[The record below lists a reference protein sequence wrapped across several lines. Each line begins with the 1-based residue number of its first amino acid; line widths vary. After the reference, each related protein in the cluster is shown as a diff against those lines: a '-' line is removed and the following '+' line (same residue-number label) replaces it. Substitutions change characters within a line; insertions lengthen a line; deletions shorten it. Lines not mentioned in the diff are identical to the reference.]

1 MKTKFFSMFAV
12 AAMLLTTSC
21 SNDETNELISGEP
34 VTTSFKVQLPN
45 SIGTRPNKGAKK
57 AFADGKTATV
67 LKYMVFDENNNR
79 VTTIPTGE
87 QAIINKS
94 ADVQLS
100 LFTGKKYKIVFWAA
114 NAEAP
119 YTIDE
124 TGKVTVNYE
133 GMKTN
138 DESLDAFC
146 RCYEYTA
153 GAEVENPV
161 KLYRP
166 FAQLNVGTK
175 DMDKAVELG
184 FKKDN
189 AKTKVVVSGIANAL
203 NLLTGEVSGEAEVT
217 CDLNAIPTG
226 ETFPKEG
233 YEYLSMDY
241 LLVGKETKSVVDVKW
256 QITDG
261 TTTVD
266 RAFTN
271 VPLQGNY
278 RTNIYGNLLTATAD
292 MNVEIDP
299 AFSDADYNDL
309 IEDALIVANNA
320 ELATKLATDGAV
332 VKLAP
337 NTTYKLPANV
347 GDNIHIFGNEGAK
360 IEVPAA
366 VAWNDKTATFHNVKF
381 VYGQSDY
388 VGIQHATTINYEN
401 CEIVGKMFSYAANSE
416 FVSCVFTQDEVN
428 YNIWTYGSKII
439 KFTNC
444 TFNCKGKAALLY
456 NEGSETEQIGQTATF
471 DHCTFNASAPVEGKA
486 AIEIDSSM
494 KLGVLYDVYINNC
507 VATGF
512 GLGSVSG
519 NSLWNQKKGNWTN
532 LWVDGVQ
539 KLAR

>member
-1 MKTKFFSMFAV
+1 MKTKLFSMFAV
-12 AAMLLTTSC
+12 VAMLLTTSC

-67 LKYMVFDENNNR
+67 LKYMVFDENNKR

-87 QAIINKS
+87 QAINLS
-94 ADVQLS
+94 TNVQLS
-100 LFTGKKYKIVFWAA
+100 LITGKKYKIVFWAA
-114 NAEAP
+114 NAAAP

-175 DMDKAVELG
+175 DMDKAVKAG
-184 FKKDN
+184 FKKAD
-189 AKTKVVVSGIANAL
+189 AKTKVQVSGIANTL
-203 NLLTGEVSGEAEVT
+203 NLITGQVSGEAEVT

-256 QITDG
+256 TVTDG
-261 TTTVD
+261 TFNSERT
-266 RAFTN
+266 FTN

-278 RTNIYGNLLTATAD
+278 RTNIFGNLLTSPTD
-292 MNVEIDP
+292 FNVEIDP
-299 AFSDADYNDL
+299 AFNEPDYD
-309 IEDALIVANNA
+309 VPVP
-320 ELATKLATDGAV
+320 ATEVKDQNQLSEAVKENGAV

-337 NTTYKLPANV
+337 NTTYSLPATV

-366 VAWNDKTATFHNVKF
+366 VAWHDKTATFHNVKL
-381 VYGQSDY
+381 VYGQGNY
-388 VGIQHATTINYEN
+388 VGIQHANTIKYEN
-401 CEIVGKMFSYAANSE
+401 CEIAGQMFSYAENSE

-428 YNIWTYGSKII
+428 YNIWTYGSKNI

-456 NEGSETEQIGQTATF
+456 SESATLAQTATF
-471 DHCTFNASAPVEGKA
+471 DNCKFNASAPATGKA
-486 AIEIDSSM
+486 AIEIDSS
-494 KLGVLYDVYINNC
+494 LGTNYDVYIKNC

-512 GLGSVSG
+512 GLGNVSG
-519 NSLWNQKKGNWTN
+519 NSLWNQKKGNLTN

-539 KLAR
+539 KLTRE

>member
-1 MKTKFFSMFAV
+1 MKTKLFSMFAV

-87 QAIINKS
+87 QPINLS
-94 ADVQLS
+94 TDVQLS
-100 LFTGKKYKIVFWAA
+100 LITGKKYKIVFWAA
-114 NAEAP
+114 NAAAP

-175 DMDKAVELG
+175 DMDKAVKAG
-184 FKKDN
+184 FKKAD
-189 AKTKVVVSGIANAL
+189 AKTKVQVSGIANTL
-203 NLLTGEVSGEAEVT
+203 NLITGQVSGEAEVT

-256 QITDG
+256 TVTDG
-261 TTTVD
+261 TFNSERT
-266 RAFTN
+266 FTN

-278 RTNIYGNLLTATAD
+278 RTNIFGNLLTSPTD
-292 MNVEIDP
+292 FNVEIDP
-299 AFSDADYNDL
+299 AFNEPDYD
-309 IEDALIVANNA
+309 VPVP
-320 ELATKLATDGAV
+320 ATEVKDQNQLSEAVKENGAV

-337 NTTYKLPANV
+337 NTTYSLPATV
-347 GDNIHIFGNEGAK
+347 GNNIHIFGNEGAK
-360 IEVPAA
+360 IEVPTA
-366 VAWNDKTATFHNVKF
+366 VAWHGKTATFHNVEL
-381 VYGQSDY
+381 VYGQSNY
-388 VGIQHATTINYEN
+388 VGIQHAKTIKYEN
-401 CEIVGKMFSYAANSE
+401 CEIAGQMFSYAENSE
-416 FVSCVFTQDEVN
+416 FVGCVFTQNEVN
-428 YNIWTYGSKII
+428 YNIWTYGSKNI

-456 NEGSETEQIGQTATF
+456 SESATLAQTATF
-471 DHCTFNASAPVEGKA
+471 DNCKFNASAKAEGKA
-486 AIEIDSSM
+486 AIEIDSS
-494 KLGVLYDVYINNC
+494 LGTNYDVYINNC

-512 GLGSVSG
+512 DLGKVSG
-519 NSLWNQKKGNWTN
+519 NSLWNQKKGSLTN

-539 KLAR
+539 KLTRE

>member
-1 MKTKFFSMFAV
+1 MKTKLFSMFAV
-12 AAMLLTTSC
+12 VAMLLTTSC

-57 AFADGKTATV
+57 AFADGMTATV
-67 LKYMVFDENNNR
+67 LKYMVFDENNNL
-79 VTTIPTGE
+79 VIPAAE
-87 QAIINKS
+87 KAINRS
-94 ADVQLS
+94 TDVQLT
-100 LFTGKKYKIVFWAA
+100 LITGKKYKIVFWAA

-175 DMDKAVELG
+175 DMDKAVKAG
-184 FKKDN
+184 FNKDA
-189 AKTKVVVSGIANAL
+189 AKTKVQVSGIANTL
-203 NLLTGEVSGEAEVT
+203 NLLTGEVDGEVDVT

-261 TTTVD
+261 VTTVD

-278 RTNIYGNLLTATAD
+278 RTNIYGNLLTSTTD

-299 AFSDADYNDL
+299 AFS
-309 IEDALIVANNA
+309 EVIVANND

-337 NTTYKLPANV
+337 NTTYSLPATV
-347 GDNIHIFGNEGAK
+347 GDEIEIIGNEGAK

-366 VAWNDKTATFHNVKF
+366 VQWHGVTATFHNVKF
-381 VYGQSDY
+381 VYGQDNY
-388 VGIQHATTINYEN
+388 KGIQHAKTIKYEN
-401 CEIVGKMFSYAANSE
+401 CEIAGQMFSYAENSE
-416 FVSCVFTQDEVN
+416 FVGCVFTQNEVN
-428 YNIWTYGSKII
+428 YNIWTYGSKNI

-456 NEGSETEQIGQTATF
+456 SESATLAQTATF
-471 DHCTFNASAPVEGKA
+471 DHCKFNASAPAKDKA
-486 AIEIDSSM
+486 AIEIDSS
-494 KLGVLYDVYINNC
+494 LGTNYDVYINNC

-512 GLGSVSG
+512 DLGNVSR
-519 NSLWNQKKGNWTN
+519 NSLWNQKKGNLTN

-539 KLAR
+539 KLTR

>member
-1 MKTKFFSMFAV
+1 MKTKLFSMFAV
-12 AAMLLTTSC
+12 VAMLLTTSC

-57 AFADGKTATV
+57 AFADGMTATV
-67 LKYMVFDENNNR
+67 LKYMVFDENNNL
-79 VTTIPTGE
+79 VIPAAE
-87 QAIINKS
+87 KAINRS
-94 ADVQLS
+94 TDVQLT
-100 LFTGKKYKIVFWAA
+100 LITGKKYKIVFWAA

-175 DMDKAVELG
+175 DMDKAVKAG
-184 FKKDN
+184 FKKAD
-189 AKTKVVVSGIANAL
+189 AKTKVQVSGIANTL
-203 NLLTGEVSGEAEVT
+203 NLITGQVSGETDVT

-233 YEYLSMDY
+233 YDYLSMDY
-241 LLVGKETKSVVDVKW
+241 LLVGKETKTVVDVKW

-261 TTTVD
+261 VTTVD
-266 RAFTN
+266 RTFTN
-271 VPLQGNY
+271 VPLRGNY
-278 RTNIYGNLLTATAD
+278 RTNIYGNLLTATTD

-299 AFSDADYNDL
+299 AFSDADYRNP
-309 IEDALIVANNA
+309 IEDELIVADNA

-337 NTTYKLPANV
+337 NTTYKLPATV
-347 GDNIHIFGNEGAK
+347 GDNIDIIGNKGAK
-360 IEVPAA
+360 IEVPTA
-366 VAWNDKTATFHNVKF
+366 VAWHDKTATFHNVEL
-381 VYGQSDY
+381 VYGQNDY
-388 VGIQHATTINYEN
+388 VGIQHAKTIKYEN
-401 CEIVGKMFSYAANSE
+401 CEILGKMFCYAENSE
-416 FVSCVFTQDEVN
+416 FVSCTFTQTAVD
-428 YNIWTYGSKII
+428 YNIWTYGSKIV

-444 TFNCKGKAALLY
+444 IFNCKGKCALLY
-456 NEGSETEQIGQTATF
+456 NEGSNVGQTATF
-471 DHCTFNASAPVEGKA
+471 DQCTFNASAKAEGKA
-486 AIEIDSSM
+486 AIEIDSS
-494 KLGVLYDVYINNC
+494 LGTTYDVYIKKC
-507 VATGF
+507 VETGF
-512 GLGSVSG
+512 DLGKVSG
-519 NSLWNQKKGNWTN
+519 NSLWNQKKGNKTN

-539 KLAR
+539 KLTRE

>member
-1 MKTKFFSMFAV
+1 MKTKLFSMFAV
-12 AAMLLTTSC
+12 VAMLLTTSC

-87 QAIINKS
+87 QPINLS
-94 ADVQLS
+94 TDVQLS
-100 LFTGKKYKIVFWAA
+100 LITGKKYKIVFWAA

-175 DMDKAVELG
+175 DMDKAVKAG
-184 FKKDN
+184 FKKAD
-189 AKTKVVVSGIANAL
+189 AKTKVQVSGIANTL
-203 NLLTGEVSGEAEVT
+203 NLITGQVSGETDVT

-233 YEYLSMDY
+233 YDYLSMDY
-241 LLVGKETKSVVDVKW
+241 LLVGKETKTVVDVKW

-261 TTTVD
+261 VTTVD
-266 RAFTN
+266 RTFTN
-271 VPLQGNY
+271 VPLRGNY
-278 RTNIYGNLLTATAD
+278 RTNIYGNLLTATTD

-299 AFSDADYNDL
+299 AFSDADYRDP
-309 IEDALIVANNA
+309 IEDELIVANND

-337 NTTYKLPANV
+337 NTTYKLPATV
-347 GDNIHIFGNEGAK
+347 GDNIDIIGNKGAK
-360 IEVPAA
+360 IEVPTA
-366 VAWNDKTATFHNVKF
+366 VAWHGKTATFHNVEL
-381 VYGQSDY
+381 VYGQSNY
-388 VGIQHATTINYEN
+388 VGIQHAKTIKYEN
-401 CEIVGKMFSYAANSE
+401 CEIAGLMFSYAENSE
-416 FVSCVFTQDEVN
+416 FVGCVFTQDEVN
-428 YNIWTYGSKII
+428 YNIWTYGSKNI

-456 NEGSETEQIGQTATF
+456 SESATLAQTATF
-471 DHCTFNASAPVEGKA
+471 DNCKFNASAKAEGKA
-486 AIEIDSSM
+486 AIEIDSS
-494 KLGVLYDVYINNC
+494 LGTNYDVYINNC

-512 GLGSVSG
+512 DLGNVSG
-519 NSLWNQKKGNWTN
+519 NSLWNQKKGNLTN

-539 KLAR
+539 KLTR

>member
-1 MKTKFFSMFAV
+1 MKTKLFSMFAV
-12 AAMLLTTSC
+12 VAMLLTTSC

-87 QAIINKS
+87 QQINLS
-94 ADVQLS
+94 TDVQLS
-100 LFTGKKYKIVFWAA
+100 LITGKKYKIVFWAA

-184 FKKDN
+184 FKKAD
-189 AKTKVVVSGIANAL
+189 AKTKVQVSGIANAL

-256 QITDG
+256 TVTDG
-261 TTTVD
+261 TFNSERT
-266 RAFTN
+266 FTN

-278 RTNIYGNLLTATAD
+278 RTNIFGNLLTSPTD
-292 MNVEIDP
+292 FNVEIDP
-299 AFSDADYNDL
+299 AFNEPDYD
-309 IEDALIVANNA
+309 VPVP
-320 ELATKLATDGAV
+320 ATEVKDQNQLSEAVKENGAV

-337 NTTYKLPANV
+337 NTTYRLPANV
-347 GDNIHIFGNEGAK
+347 GDNIEIIGNEGAK

-366 VAWNDKTATFHNVKF
+366 VAWSNKTATFHNVKL
-381 VYGQSDY
+381 VYGQGNY
-388 VGIQHATTINYEN
+388 VGIQHANTIKYEN
-401 CEIVGKMFSYAANSE
+401 CEIAGQMFSYAENSE

-428 YNIWTYGSKII
+428 YNIWTYGSKNI

-456 NEGSETEQIGQTATF
+456 SESATLAQTATF
-471 DHCTFNASAPVEGKA
+471 DNCKFNASAKAEGKA
-486 AIEIDSSM
+486 AIEIDSS
-494 KLGVLYDVYINNC
+494 LGANYDVYIKKC
-507 VATGF
+507 VETGF
-512 GLGSVSG
+512 DLGKVSG
-519 NSLWNQKKGNWTN
+519 NSLWNQKKGNKTN

-539 KLAR
+539 KLTRE

>member
-1 MKTKFFSMFAV
+1 MKTKLFSMFAV
-12 AAMLLTTSC
+12 VAMLLTTSC

-79 VTTIPTGE
+79 IATIPTGE
-87 QAIINKS
+87 KAINLS
-94 ADVQLS
+94 TDVQLS
-100 LFTGKKYKIVFWAA
+100 LITGKKYKIVFWAA

-175 DMDKAVELG
+175 DMDKAVKAG
-184 FKKDN
+184 FNKDA
-189 AKTKVVVSGIANAL
+189 AKTMVQVSGIANTL
-203 NLLTGEVSGEAEVT
+203 NLLTGEVDGEVDVT

-241 LLVGKETKSVVDVKW
+241 LLVGKETKTVVNVEW

-261 TTTVD
+261 VTTVD
-266 RAFTN
+266 RSFTN

-278 RTNIYGNLLTATAD
+278 RTNIFGNLLTATTD

-299 AFSDADYNDL
+299 AFSDV
-309 IEDALIVANNA
+309 IVANND
-320 ELATKLATDGAV
+320 ELATELATDGAV

-337 NTTYKLPANV
+337 NTTYRLPSTV
-347 GDNIHIFGNEGAK
+347 GDDIEIIGNEGAK

-366 VAWNDKTATFHNVKF
+366 VAWHGKTATFHNVKL
-381 VYGQSDY
+381 VYEQKNY
-388 VGIQHATTINYEN
+388 VGIQHANTIKYEN
-401 CEIVGKMFSYAANSE
+401 CEIAGQMFSYAENSE

-428 YNIWTYGSKII
+428 YNIWTYGSKNI

-456 NEGSETEQIGQTATF
+456 SESATLAQTATF
-471 DHCTFNASAPVEGKA
+471 DNCKFNASAKAEGKA
-486 AIEIDSSM
+486 AIEIDSSY
-494 KLGVLYDVYINNC
+494 GTTYDVYIKKC
-507 VATGF
+507 VETGF
-512 GLGSVSG
+512 DLGKVSG
-519 NSLWNQKKGNWTN
+519 NSLWNQKFGNKTN

-539 KLAR
+539 KLTRE

>member
-57 AFADGKTATV
+57 AFADGMTATV

-87 QAIINKS
+87 KTINLS
-94 ADVQLS
+94 TDVQLS
-100 LFTGKKYKIVFWAA
+100 LITGKKYKIVFWAA
-114 NAEAP
+114 NAAAP

-124 TGKVTVNYE
+124 TGKVTVNYA

-175 DMDKAVELG
+175 DMDKAVKAG
-184 FKKDN
+184 FNKDA
-189 AKTKVVVSGIANAL
+189 AKTKVQVSGIANTL

-241 LLVGKETKSVVDVKW
+241 LLVGKETKTVVDVNW

-261 TTTVD
+261 ATTVD
-266 RAFTN
+266 RTFTN

-278 RTNIYGNLLTATAD
+278 RTNIYGNLLTSTTD

-299 AFSDADYNDL
+299 AFS
-309 IEDALIVANNA
+309 EVIVANND
-320 ELATKLATDGAV
+320 ELATELATDGAV

-337 NTTYKLPANV
+337 NTTYRLPSTV
-347 GDNIHIFGNEGAK
+347 GDDIEIIGNEGAK
-360 IEVPAA
+360 IEVPDA
-366 VAWNDKTATFHNVKF
+366 VAWHGVTATFHNVKF
-381 VYGQSDY
+381 VYGQANY
-388 VGIQHATTINYEN
+388 KGIQHAKTIKYEN
-401 CEIVGKMFSYAANSE
+401 CEIAGQMFSYAENSE
-416 FVSCVFTQDEVN
+416 FVGCVFTQNEVN
-428 YNIWTYGSKII
+428 YNIWTYGSKNI

-456 NEGSETEQIGQTATF
+456 SESATLAQTATF
-471 DHCTFNASAPVEGKA
+471 DNCKFNASAPAKDKA
-486 AIEIDSSM
+486 AIEIDSN
-494 KLGVLYDVYINNC
+494 LGTNYDVYIKNC

-512 GLGSVSG
+512 DLGSVSG
-519 NSLWNQKKGNWTN
+519 NSLWNQKKGHLTN

-539 KLAR
+539 KLTRE

>member
-1 MKTKFFSMFAV
+1 MKTKLFSMFAV
-12 AAMLLTTSC
+12 VAMLLTTSC

-67 LKYMVFDENNNR
+67 LKYMVFDENNKR

-87 QAIINKS
+87 KEINLS
-94 ADVQLS
+94 TDVQLS
-100 LFTGKKYKIVFWAA
+100 LITGKKYKIVFWAA
-114 NAEAP
+114 NAAAP

-175 DMDKAVELG
+175 DMDKAVKAG
-184 FKKDN
+184 FNKDA
-189 AKTKVVVSGIANAL
+189 AKTMVQVSGIANTL
-203 NLLTGEVSGEAEVT
+203 NLLTGEVDGEVDVT

-241 LLVGKETKSVVDVKW
+241 LLVGKETKTVVNVEW

-261 TTTVD
+261 VTTVD
-266 RAFTN
+266 RSFTN

-278 RTNIYGNLLTATAD
+278 RTNIFGNLLTATTD

-299 AFSDADYNDL
+299 AFSDV
-309 IEDALIVANNA
+309 IVANND

-337 NTTYKLPANV
+337 NTTYRLPSTV
-347 GDNIHIFGNEGAK
+347 GDDIEIIGNEGAK

-366 VAWNDKTATFHNVKF
+366 VAWHGKTATFHNVKL
-381 VYGQSDY
+381 VYGQSNY
-388 VGIQHATTINYEN
+388 VGIQHAKTIKYEN
-401 CEIVGKMFSYAANSE
+401 CEIAGQMFSYAENSE
-416 FVSCVFTQDEVN
+416 FVGCVFTQDEVN
-428 YNIWTYGSKII
+428 YNIWTYGSKNI

-456 NEGSETEQIGQTATF
+456 SESATLAQTATF
-471 DHCTFNASAPVEGKA
+471 DNCKFNASAPATGKA
-486 AIEIDSSM
+486 AIEIDSS
-494 KLGVLYDVYINNC
+494 LGTNYDVNINNC

-512 GLGSVSG
+512 APGSVSG
-519 NSLWNQKKGNWTN
+519 NSLWNQKLGNKTN

-539 KLAR
+539 KLTRE

>member
-57 AFADGKTATV
+57 AFADGMTATV
-67 LKYMVFDENNNR
+67 LKYMVFDENNNL
-79 VTTIPTGE
+79 VIPAAE
-87 QAIINKS
+87 KAINRS
-94 ADVQLS
+94 TDVQLT
-100 LFTGKKYKIVFWAA
+100 LITGKKYKIVFWAA
-114 NAEAP
+114 NAAAP

-175 DMDKAVELG
+175 DMDKAVEAG
-184 FKKDN
+184 FNKDA

-217 CDLNAIPTG
+217 CNLNAIPTG

-256 QITDG
+256 TVTDG
-261 TTTVD
+261 TFNSERT
-266 RAFTN
+266 FTN

-278 RTNIYGNLLTATAD
+278 RTNIFGNLLTSPTD
-292 MNVEIDP
+292 FNVEIDP
-299 AFSDADYNDL
+299 AFNEPDYD
-309 IEDALIVANNA
+309 VPVP
-320 ELATKLATDGAV
+320 ATEVKDQNQLSEAVKENGAV

-337 NTTYKLPANV
+337 NTTYSLPATV
-347 GDNIHIFGNEGAK
+347 GNNIHIFGNEGAK

-366 VAWNDKTATFHNVKF
+366 VAWHDKTATFHNVEL
-381 VYGQSDY
+381 VYGQSNY
-388 VGIQHATTINYEN
+388 VGIQHAKTIKYEN
-401 CEIVGKMFSYAANSE
+401 CEIVGMMFSYAENSE
-416 FVSCVFTQDEVN
+416 FVGCVFTQNEVN

-456 NEGSETEQIGQTATF
+456 SESKDLVQTVTF
-471 DHCTFNASAPVEGKA
+471 DNCKFNASAQAAGKA
-486 AIEIDSSM
+486 AIEIDSRFTS
-494 KLGVLYDVYINNC
+494 YDVNINNC
-507 VATGF
+507 VETGF
-512 GLGSVSG
+512 APGSVSG
-519 NSLWNQKKGNWTN
+519 NSLWNQKDGNKTN

-539 KLAR
+539 KLTRE

>member
-67 LKYMVFDENNNR
+67 LKYMVFDENNKR

-87 QAIINKS
+87 QQINLS
-94 ADVQLS
+94 TDVQLS
-100 LFTGKKYKIVFWAA
+100 LITGKKYKIVFWAA

-175 DMDKAVELG
+175 DMDKAVEAG
-184 FKKDN
+184 FKKAD
-189 AKTKVVVSGIANAL
+189 AKTKVQVSGIANAL
-203 NLLTGEVSGEAEVT
+203 NLLTGEVSGEVEVT

-256 QITDG
+256 TVTDG
-261 TTTVD
+261 TFNSERT
-266 RAFTN
+266 FTN

-278 RTNIYGNLLTATAD
+278 RTNIFGNLLTSPTD
-292 MNVEIDP
+292 FNVEIDP
-299 AFSDADYNDL
+299 AFNEPDYD
-309 IEDALIVANNA
+309 VPVP
-320 ELATKLATDGAV
+320 ATEVKDQNQLSEAVKENGAV

-347 GDNIHIFGNEGAK
+347 GDNIHIIGNEGAK
-360 IEVPAA
+360 FEVPAA
-366 VAWNDKTATFHNVKF
+366 VTWSNKTATFHNVKF
-381 VYGQSDY
+381 VYGQENY
-388 VGIQHATTINYEN
+388 VGIKHATTIKYEN
-401 CEIVGKMFSYAANSE
+401 CEIEGQMFSYAENSE

-428 YNIWTYGSKII
+428 YNIWTYGSKNI

-456 NEGSETEQIGQTATF
+456 NEGAVVAQTATF
-471 DHCTFNASAPVEGKA
+471 DNCTFNASAPAKDKA
-486 AIEIDSSM
+486 AIEIDSS
-494 KLGVLYDVYINNC
+494 LGTNYDVYIKNC

-512 GLGSVSG
+512 GLGDVSR
-519 NSLWNQKKGNWTN
+519 NSLWNQKKGNKTN

-539 KLAR
+539 ELTRE

>member
-1 MKTKFFSMFAV
+1 MKTKLFSMFAV
-12 AAMLLTTSC
+12 VAMLLTTSC

-57 AFADGKTATV
+57 AFADGMTATV
-67 LKYMVFDENNNR
+67 LKYMVFDENNNL
-79 VTTIPTGE
+79 VIPAAE
-87 QAIINKS
+87 KAINRS
-94 ADVQLS
+94 TDVQLT
-100 LFTGKKYKIVFWAA
+100 LITGKKYKIVFWAA

-175 DMDKAVELG
+175 DMDKAVKAG
-184 FKKDN
+184 FKKAD
-189 AKTKVVVSGIANAL
+189 AKTKVQVSGIANTL
-203 NLLTGEVSGEAEVT
+203 NLLTGEVSGETDVT

-233 YEYLSMDY
+233 YDYLSMDY
-241 LLVGKETKSVVDVKW
+241 LLVGKETKTVVDVKW

-261 TTTVD
+261 VTTVD
-266 RAFTN
+266 RTFTN

-299 AFSDADYNDL
+299 AFSDV
-309 IEDALIVANNA
+309 IVANND
-320 ELATKLATDGAV
+320 ELATELATDGAV

-337 NTTYKLPANV
+337 NTTYRLPSTV
-347 GDNIHIFGNEGAK
+347 GDDIEIIGNEGAK

-366 VAWNDKTATFHNVKF
+366 VAWHGKTATFHNVKF
-381 VYGQSDY
+381 VYGQDNY
-388 VGIQHATTINYEN
+388 KGIQHAKTIKYEN
-401 CEIVGKMFSYAANSE
+401 CEIAGQMFSYAENSE
-416 FVSCVFTQDEVN
+416 FVGCVFTQNEVN

-456 NEGSETEQIGQTATF
+456 SESATLAQTATF
-471 DHCTFNASAPVEGKA
+471 DNCKFNASAPAKDKA
-486 AIEIDSSM
+486 AIEIDSS
-494 KLGVLYDVYINNC
+494 LGTNYDVYITNC

-512 GLGSVSG
+512 DLGNVSG
-519 NSLWNQKKGNWTN
+519 NSLWNQKKGNLTN

-539 KLAR
+539 KLTR

>member
-1 MKTKFFSMFAV
+1 MKTKLFSMFAV
-12 AAMLLTTSC
+12 VAMLLTTSC

-87 QAIINKS
+87 QPINLS
-94 ADVQLS
+94 TDVQLS
-100 LFTGKKYKIVFWAA
+100 LITGKKYKIVFWAA
-114 NAEAP
+114 NAAAP

-133 GMKTN
+133 GMKAN

-146 RCYEYTA
+146 RCYEFTA

-175 DMDKAVELG
+175 DMDKAVKAG
-184 FKKDN
+184 FNKDA

-217 CDLNAIPTG
+217 CNLNAIPTG

-241 LLVGKETKSVVDVKW
+241 LLVGKETKTVVDVKW
-256 QITDG
+256 TVTDG
-261 TTTVD
+261 TFNSERT
-266 RAFTN
+266 FTN

-278 RTNIYGNLLTATAD
+278 RTNIFGNLLTSPTD
-292 MNVEIDP
+292 FNVEIDP
-299 AFSDADYNDL
+299 AFNEPDYD
-309 IEDALIVANNA
+309 VPVP
-320 ELATKLATDGAV
+320 ATEVKDQNQLSEAVKENGAV

-360 IEVPAA
+360 IEVPDA
-366 VAWNDKTATFHNVKF
+366 VAWHGKTATFHNVKL

-388 VGIQHATTINYEN
+388 VGIQHANTIKYEN

-416 FVSCVFTQDEVN
+416 FVSCVFTQDAVD
-428 YNIWTYGSKII
+428 YNIWTYGSKKI

-456 NEGSETEQIGQTATF
+456 SEAEDLVQTATF
-471 DHCTFNASAPVEGKA
+471 DNCKFNASAPAAGKA
-486 AIEIDSSM
+486 AIEIDSHKTS
-494 KLGVLYDVYINNC
+494 YDVNINNC

-512 GLGSVSG
+512 APGSVSG
-519 NSLWNQKKGNWTN
+519 NSLWNQKLGNKTN

-539 KLAR
+539 KLTRE

>member
-1 MKTKFFSMFAV
+1 
-12 AAMLLTTSC
+12 
-21 SNDETNELISGEP
+21 
-34 VTTSFKVQLPN
+34 
-45 SIGTRPNKGAKK
+45 
-57 AFADGKTATV
+57 
-67 LKYMVFDENNNR
+67 MVFDENNKR

-87 QAIINKS
+87 QAINLS
-94 ADVQLS
+94 TNVQLS
-100 LFTGKKYKIVFWAA
+100 LITGKKYKIVFWAA
-114 NAEAP
+114 NAAAP

-175 DMDKAVELG
+175 DMDKAVKAG
-184 FKKDN
+184 FKKAD
-189 AKTKVVVSGIANAL
+189 AKTKVQVSGIANTL
-203 NLLTGEVSGEAEVT
+203 NLITGQVSGEAEVT

-256 QITDG
+256 TVTDG
-261 TTTVD
+261 TFNSERT
-266 RAFTN
+266 FTN

-278 RTNIYGNLLTATAD
+278 RTNIFGNLLTSPTD
-292 MNVEIDP
+292 FNVEIDP
-299 AFSDADYNDL
+299 AFNEPDYD
-309 IEDALIVANNA
+309 VPVP
-320 ELATKLATDGAV
+320 ATEVKDQNQLSEAVKENGAV

-337 NTTYKLPANV
+337 NTTYSLPATV
-347 GDNIHIFGNEGAK
+347 GNNIHIFGNEGAK
-360 IEVPAA
+360 IDVPAA
-366 VAWNDKTATFHNVKF
+366 VAWHGKTATFHNVKL
-381 VYGQSDY
+381 VYEQKNY
-388 VGIQHATTINYEN
+388 VGIQHANTIKYEN
-401 CEIVGKMFSYAANSE
+401 CEIAGQMFSYAENSE

-428 YNIWTYGSKII
+428 YNIWTYGSKNI

-456 NEGSETEQIGQTATF
+456 NEGSAIGQTATF
-471 DHCTFNASAPVEGKA
+471 NNCTFNASAPAAGKA
-486 AIEIDSSM
+486 AIEIDSS
-494 KLGVLYDVYINNC
+494 LGTNYDVYINNC

-512 GLGSVSG
+512 GLGNVSG
-519 NSLWNQKKGNWTN
+519 NSLWNQKLGNLTN

-539 KLAR
+539 KLTRE

>member
-1 MKTKFFSMFAV
+1 MKTKLFSMFAV

-79 VTTIPTGE
+79 IATIPTGE
-87 QAIINKS
+87 KAINLS
-94 ADVQLS
+94 TDVQLS
-100 LFTGKKYKIVFWAA
+100 LITGKKYKIVFWAA

-175 DMDKAVELG
+175 DMDKAVKAG
-184 FKKDN
+184 FNKDA
-189 AKTKVVVSGIANAL
+189 AKTKVQVSGIANTL
-203 NLLTGEVSGEAEVT
+203 NLLTGEVDGEVDVT

-241 LLVGKETKSVVDVKW
+241 LLVGKETKTVVNVEW

-261 TTTVD
+261 VTTVD
-266 RAFTN
+266 RSFTN

-278 RTNIYGNLLTATAD
+278 RTNIFGNLLTATTD

-299 AFSDADYNDL
+299 AFSDV
-309 IEDALIVANNA
+309 IVANND
-320 ELATKLATDGAV
+320 ELATELATDGAV

-337 NTTYKLPANV
+337 NTTYRLPSTV
-347 GDNIHIFGNEGAK
+347 GDDIEIIGNEGAK

-366 VAWNDKTATFHNVKF
+366 VAWHGKTATFHNVKL
-381 VYGQSDY
+381 VYEQKNY
-388 VGIQHATTINYEN
+388 VGIQHAKTIKYKN
-401 CEIVGKMFSYAANSE
+401 CEIAGQMFSYAENSE

-428 YNIWTYGSKII
+428 YNIWTYGSKNI

-456 NEGSETEQIGQTATF
+456 NEGSAIGQTATF
-471 DHCTFNASAPVEGKA
+471 NNCTFNASAPAAGKA
-486 AIEIDSSM
+486 AIEIDSS
-494 KLGVLYDVYINNC
+494 LGTNYDVYINNC

-512 GLGSVSG
+512 APGSVSG
-519 NSLWNQKKGNWTN
+519 NSLWNQKLGNKTN

-539 KLAR
+539 KLTRE

>member
-1 MKTKFFSMFAV
+1 MKTKLFSMFAV

-79 VTTIPTGE
+79 IATIPTGE
-87 QAIINKS
+87 KAINLS
-94 ADVQLS
+94 TDVQLS
-100 LFTGKKYKIVFWAA
+100 LITGKKYKIVFWAA

-124 TGKVTVNYE
+124 TGKVTVNYK

-175 DMDKAVELG
+175 DMDKAVKAG
-184 FKKDN
+184 FNKDA
-189 AKTKVVVSGIANAL
+189 AKTKVQVSGIANTL
-203 NLLTGEVSGEAEVT
+203 NLLTGEVDGEVDVT

-241 LLVGKETKSVVDVKW
+241 LLVGKETKTVVNVEW

-261 TTTVD
+261 VTTVD
-266 RAFTN
+266 RSFTN

-278 RTNIYGNLLTATAD
+278 RTNIFGNLLTATTD

-299 AFSDADYNDL
+299 AFSDV
-309 IEDALIVANNA
+309 IVANND
-320 ELATKLATDGAV
+320 ELATELATDGAV

-337 NTTYKLPANV
+337 NTTYRLPSTV
-347 GDNIHIFGNEGAK
+347 GDDIEIIGNEGAK

-366 VAWNDKTATFHNVKF
+366 VAWHGKTATFHNVKL
-381 VYGQSDY
+381 VYGQSNY
-388 VGIQHATTINYEN
+388 VGIQHAKTIKYEN
-401 CEIVGKMFSYAANSE
+401 CEIAGLMFSYAENSE
-416 FVSCVFTQDEVN
+416 FVSCVFTQDAVE
-428 YNIWTYGSKII
+428 YNIWTYGSKNI

-456 NEGSETEQIGQTATF
+456 SESATLAQTATF
-471 DHCTFNASAPVEGKA
+471 DNCKFNASAKAEGKA
-486 AIEIDSSM
+486 AIEIDSS
-494 KLGVLYDVYINNC
+494 LGTNYDVYINNC

-512 GLGSVSG
+512 DLGKVSG
-519 NSLWNQKKGNWTN
+519 NSLWNQKKGSLTN

-539 KLAR
+539 KLTR

>member
-87 QAIINKS
+87 QPINLS
-94 ADVQLS
+94 TDVQLS
-100 LFTGKKYKIVFWAA
+100 LITGKKYKIVFWAA
-114 NAEAP
+114 NAAAP

-146 RCYEYTA
+146 RCYEFTA

-175 DMDKAVELG
+175 DMDKAVKAG
-184 FKKDN
+184 FNKDA
-189 AKTKVVVSGIANAL
+189 AKTMVQVSGIANTL
-203 NLLTGEVSGEAEVT
+203 NLLTGEVDGEVDVT

-241 LLVGKETKSVVDVKW
+241 LLVGKETKTVVNVEW

-261 TTTVD
+261 VTTVD
-266 RAFTN
+266 RSFTN

-278 RTNIYGNLLTATAD
+278 RTNIFGNLLTATTD

-299 AFSDADYNDL
+299 AFSDV
-309 IEDALIVANNA
+309 IVANND

-337 NTTYKLPANV
+337 NTTYRLPSTV
-347 GDNIHIFGNEGAK
+347 GDDIEIIGNEGAK

-366 VAWNDKTATFHNVKF
+366 VAWSNKTATFHNVKL
-381 VYGQSDY
+381 VYGQSNY
-388 VGIQHATTINYEN
+388 VGIQHAKTIKYEN
-401 CEIVGKMFSYAANSE
+401 CEIAGQMFSYAENSE
-416 FVSCVFTQDEVN
+416 FVGCVFTQNEVN
-428 YNIWTYGSKII
+428 YNIWTYGSKNI

-456 NEGSETEQIGQTATF
+456 SESATLAQTATF
-471 DHCTFNASAPVEGKA
+471 DNCKFNASAKAEGKA
-486 AIEIDSSM
+486 AIEIDSS
-494 KLGVLYDVYINNC
+494 LGTNYDVYINNC

-512 GLGSVSG
+512 DLGNVSG
-519 NSLWNQKKGNWTN
+519 NSLWNQKKGSLTN

-539 KLAR
+539 KLTR